1 MASLEFHNLL
11 ILLFLDVETIID
23 SKVVLIVDMLGKIC

>member
-1 MASLEFHNLL
+1 MTSLEFHNLL